1 MATRAIFTIIANDGK
16 ADKLIMATQLLNQ
29 RIEDIMCARQKAGMS
44 DVNPKL
50 VDIERTHILF
60 TNAHF
65 KPYAAIG
72 FEYSKVRPQSGNS
85 VLGSGVTFSL
95 PQFGD
100 FFHDMVV
107 RVQLS
112 QASTTTYTAP
122 TQAGAGVGGAYPA
135 DGEDDVNGAASLAGS
150 TYRLVDGSGALVADG
165 ATAQNLVRYCEYPGE
180 RLFSKIS
187 FEVNNNPLDEYDSEV
202 QAMCRKFEIGDEKLV
217 GYKRLVGQEVA
228 RDGYTALSYSTV
240 SDSDANGTAAQLASA
255 VPVIANSGNGRT
267 GNIDISRQKVA
278 VCNGPQTP
286 KVVQPALDLWV
297 PLKFW
302 FNKDVRLAVPSVS
315 IPFGQR
321 FITMEMVTQDL
332 LAFEAPNLFVEA
344 SLTTLPT
351 AALNPGSAYLTN
363 AAAPQAAV
371 ADTTIVLDPYGSVAG
386 TGTIQEI
393 KIQRMELYVNNIF
406 MNPEIHDIYIK
417 RIGFSLIRVYR
428 RHKNRVNQADND
440 EQLLNQLKWP
450 IEYMYIC
457 LKPAYNVSAN
467 NPTQWRDWH
476 RCTRI
481 LDANASSIAGGAASV
496 EDFGAGAVNYEIPLK
511 TVETLSVT
519 AHEITIFDAYPDEFF
534 NAYQPLH
541 FGGHNI
547 RPPVDEGA
555 LFLNFALL
563 PGIYQP
569 SGHFNLSRAREFY
582 VRWTTVYV
590 DSSTPA
596 DLKAVAIAI
605 NFVLYTDGTA
615 VLRYST

>member
-122 TQAGAGVGGAYPA
+122 TQVGLTPFPPNAVDDEGNGLAGA
-135 DGEDDVNGAASLAGS
+135 
-150 TYRLVDGSGALVADG
+150 TYRLVDGSGAEVAPS
-165 ATAQNLVRYCEYPGE
+165 ATVQNLVRYCEYPGE

-255 VPVIANSGNGRT
+255 VPVIADAGNGRT

-332 LAFEAPNLFVEA
+332 LAFEAPNLFVEGSFDIA
-344 SLTTLPT
+344 DGVPVST
-351 AALNPGSAYLTN
+351 AYTSNSAN
-363 AAAPQAAV
+363 PQALV
-371 ADTTIVLDPYGSVAG
+371 ADTTIVLDPYGSVAQS
-386 TGTIQEI
+386 GTIQEI

-457 LKPAYNVSAN
+457 LKPAYNTSAN
-467 NPTQWRDWH
+467 NPAQWRDWH

-496 EDFGAGAVNYEIPLK
+496 EDFGAGAVTYEVPLK